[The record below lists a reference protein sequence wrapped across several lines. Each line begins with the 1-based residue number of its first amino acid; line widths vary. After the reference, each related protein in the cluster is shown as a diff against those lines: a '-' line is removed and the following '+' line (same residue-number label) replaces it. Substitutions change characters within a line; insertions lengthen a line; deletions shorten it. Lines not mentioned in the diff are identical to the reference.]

1 MAESNAPRPLRVD
14 AQRNVDSLI
23 ESAKTLFMAS
33 GVDVPMKEIADRAG
47 VGVGTLYRHFPVRSD
62 LISAVFKREID
73 DCAAEAPLLAASHP
87 PDVALEMWLQ
97 RYTGFVATKHGLA
110 AALHSGDPAYST
122 LRVRFEQRVGPALRM
137 LLDNAVAAGLVHD
150 GEDPLELLGAVANL
164 SIPAPGASDNSRAY
178 RMVALLVK
186 GLRYDAGEYPGQGD

>member
-1 MAESNAPRPLRVD
+1 MAETAAPRQLRVD
-14 AQRNVDSLI
+14 AQRNIDSLI
-23 ESAKTLFMAS
+23 ESAKALFMAS

-47 VGVGTLYRHFPVRSD
+47 VGVGTLYRHFPLRSD

-73 DCAAEAPLLAASHP
+73 ECAAEAPLLAASHP
-87 PDVALEMWLQ
+87 PDTALELWLQ

-122 LRVRFEQRVGPALRM
+122 LRVRFEERVGPALRM

-164 SIPAPGASDNSRAY
+164 SVPAPGSTDNSRAY
-178 RMVALLVK
+178 RMVGLLMK
-186 GLRYDAGEYPGQGD
+186 GLRYDAGT